1 MSKFPTI
8 AEINAWMQTTRLN
21 TPRQRTANATPLEPA
36 SAARDTQSRARR
48 AKWDRM
54 TIDLINVIKRAD
66 IGKMEKLTQLA
77 TVMNE
82 VYAINTANNM
92 NAIIRHMNE
101 YQQTVRHEVLE
112 LARELKNLETMI
124 LQKEELRSKKLQA
137 KFEKQ
142 IAFKKGHIERILET
156 TIREEAPVTLKL
168 MWTSIQTRKPRTATK
183 KAPRTKLASGTGS
196 SSKGGG
202 RSRRGTRKNIPVR
215 GFAVVQS
222 SEKPWVKEPNYRRW
236 LGKLKRH
243 TAKVKR
249 HGEVEH
255 PDNLCVDSNICKGD
269 LGIPRRLMPQ
279 FTTPRDIQSFMKFA
293 ERRYG
298 VKSRRATRRAA
309 RLKPS
314 QEEINRERVED
325 VKEDIVEKKL
335 NPNVPLIVSRDGY
348 VIDGHHRWAAYKS
361 HHPTKK
367 LPVLLVGASARD
379 VLSIAATWGAKHH
392 QF

>member
-1 MSKFPTI
+1 MI
-8 AEINAWMQTTRLN
+8 
-21 TPRQRTANATPLEPA
+21 LELVRA
-36 SAARDTQSRARR
+36 IEGAR
-48 AKWDRM
+48 
-54 TIDLINVIKRAD
+54 
-66 IGKMEKLTQLA
+66 IGNMEKLTQLA

-82 VYAINTANNM
+82 VYATNNM
-92 NAIIRHMNE
+92 NAIIRHMNS
-101 YQQTVRHEVLE
+101 YQQTVRHQILEV
-112 LARELKNLETMI
+112 ARELKNLETMI
-124 LQKEELRSKKLQA
+124 LQKEETESKRLRTKL
-137 KFEKQ
+137 EKQ
-142 IAFKKGHIERILET
+142 IAFKKQYVQVILET
-156 TIREEAPVTLKL
+156 TIRLKAPLTLEL
-168 MWTSIQTRKPRTATK
+168 MWKSIQIKEKKTRATK
-183 KAPRTKLASGTGS
+183 KSARTKSVSQPRSGS
-196 SSKGGG
+196 AGGG
-202 RSRRGTRKNIPVR
+202 RRSTRKNIPVR

-222 SEKPWVKEPNYRRW
+222 SEKPWVKESNYRRW

-255 PDNLCVDSNICKGD
+255 PDNLCVDSDICKGD

-279 FTTPRDIQSFMKFA
+279 FTTPRDIQSFMQFA
-293 ERRYG
+293 EKRYG
-298 VKSRRATRRAA
+298 VKSRRATRKAA
-309 RLKPS
+309 SLKPS